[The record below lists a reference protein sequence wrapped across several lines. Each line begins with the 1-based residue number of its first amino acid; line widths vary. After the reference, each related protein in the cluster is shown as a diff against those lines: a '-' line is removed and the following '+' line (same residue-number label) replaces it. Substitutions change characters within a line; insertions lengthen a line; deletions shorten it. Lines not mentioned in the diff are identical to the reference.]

1 MTTFTRTDCRS
12 CSPTVVSG
20 LLIALF
26 ALVAR
31 GDAPTGRAPYALG
44 AGDVVQVEVWREAD
58 LSGSFAIDVTGALQ
72 HVLLGAVP
80 ASGLTCLELAEE
92 LRRKLERDYVREPRV
107 VVTLEKSARRRAWIL
122 GPVAKPGSYP
132 VGDGTRLLDL
142 LFAAGG
148 LQDGVAGRA
157 VVYRMGDLRS
167 PEELISPM
175 PREPL
180 AEFSVDLRALL
191 AGDLAMNQPI
201 AAGDLLV
208 VSPVSAGPDGALAPV
223 ATGRV
228 RVVGAVESPG
238 AYSLSEAPTVL
249 DALLVAGGFSEYAA
263 GNRAR
268 LVRGAGED
276 REERKLKLG
285 DIVSGR
291 KGAENIAVQDGD
303 LLVVPESFF

>member
-1 MTTFTRTDCRS
+1 M
-12 CSPTVVSG
+12 
-20 LLIALF
+20 
-26 ALVAR
+26 
-31 GDAPTGRAPYALG
+31 
-44 AGDVVQVEVWREAD
+44 QVEVWREAD
-58 LSGSFAIDVTGALQ
+58 LSGSFSIDEAGSLQ

-80 ASGLTCLELAEE
+80 ASGLTCQELADE
-92 LRRKLERDYVREPRV
+92 LRRQLERDYVREPRV

-148 LQDGVAGRA
+148 LQDGVAGQA
-157 VVYRMGDLRS
+157 VVYRMGELRS
-167 PEELISPM
+167 PEELISPT

-180 AEFSVDLRALL
+180 AEFAVDLRALL

-201 AAGDLLV
+201 AAGDLIV
-208 VSPVSAGPDGALAPV
+208 VSPVSAGPGGIVSPV

-228 RVVGAVESPG
+228 RVVGAVASPG

-249 DALLVAGGFSEYAA
+249 DALLAAGGFTEYAS

-268 LVRGAGED
+268 LVRGSGED
-276 REERKLKLG
+276 REERKLKLD
-285 DIVSGR
+285 DIATGR
-291 KGAENIAVQDGD
+291 KGAENIPVQDGD
-303 LLVVPESFF
+303 LIVVPESFF